1 MPYLMLGKCAE
12 SLALRKAFPAELSG
26 LYTREEM
33 MQADTFDGEV
43 VDHDTGEIVRDE
55 RPMSEVEEEYYAAL
69 LASESTDKLD
79 ELGRSI
85 AKGNITHPTV
95 LAAGRTRRAE
105 LERETRQPELV
116 GAAAGE
122 AGLDRHSS

>member
-43 VDHDTGEIVRDE
+43 VDHDTGEIDP
-55 RPMSEVEEEYYAAL
+55 PMSEVEEEYYAAL
-69 LASESTDKLD
+69 LDAESTDKLD
-79 ELGRSI
+79 ELGRRI

-105 LERETRQPELV
+105 LEQETRQPELV
-116 GAAAGE
+116 GAAAGS
-122 AGLDRHSS
+122 AG